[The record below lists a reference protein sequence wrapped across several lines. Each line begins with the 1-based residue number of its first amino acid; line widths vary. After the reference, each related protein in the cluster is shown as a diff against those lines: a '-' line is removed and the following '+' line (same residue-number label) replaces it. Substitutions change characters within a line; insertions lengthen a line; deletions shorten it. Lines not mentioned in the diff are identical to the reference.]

1 MSGGADCPNSLCKRL
16 VDGRDGS
23 PKNWQHRRRRR
34 EAPVIFYNNRLRP
47 CFTRLHANIVEEDG
61 AFTVSVRIFN
71 HLKTKEAAWGQEI
84 AATFDMAS
92 LMVGS
97 LADQFSI
104 PQNCISIKIVTW
116 RHRDGTIH

>member
-1 MSGGADCPNSLCKRL
+1 M
-16 VDGRDGS
+16 
-23 PKNWQHRRRRR
+23 
-34 EAPVIFYNNRLRP
+34 IFYNNGLRP

-71 HLKTKEAAWGQEI
+71 HLKTKEFRLGSGNCRDIRHGEP
-84 AATFDMAS
+84 D
-92 LMVGS
+92 GRS

-104 PQNCISIKIVTW
+104 PQNCISIKIVMW